1 MLNAAKTA
9 ENVLVTGQAPSG
21 PGDPSSSTL
30 EDEGEAD
37 EEQEAATG
45 AGAEAGPRSSSPTP
59 STSTTA
65 LDISSLTP
73 QTYLVRPTRPDAN
86 RNRGRKAFK
95 RRPPPPAPA
104 TDQATTAS
112 APTPTPTPAVT
123 VPVKPAEVQETEV
136 DDEVEPLPEEDQL
149 EEEMVEEMEHLQ
161 LSLEE
166 AWFLSAGL
174 GVLKIYDPE
183 TVCSPPSAFLLDRLL
198 ILIGHISITT

>member
-21 PGDPSSSTL
+21 PGEPSSSTL
-30 EDEGEAD
+30 EEDGDGE
-37 EEQEAATG
+37 EEQEAG
-45 AGAEAGPRSSSPTP
+45 AGSGSGAGPRSSSPTP

-65 LDISSLTP
+65 LDVSSLTP

-95 RRPPPPAPA
+95 RRPPPPQPAQTPQNQA
-104 TDQATTAS
+104 TDQAATAS
-112 APTPTPTPAVT
+112 ALTPTQAVSAR
-123 VPVKPAEVQETEV
+123 PAEIQETEV
-136 DDEVEPLPEEDQL
+136 DDEVEPLPEEDEL
-149 EEEMVEEMEHLQ
+149 EEEMVEELEHLQ

-183 TVCSPPSAFLLDRLL
+183 TVRTLF
-198 ILIGHISITT
+198 ISTLCVY